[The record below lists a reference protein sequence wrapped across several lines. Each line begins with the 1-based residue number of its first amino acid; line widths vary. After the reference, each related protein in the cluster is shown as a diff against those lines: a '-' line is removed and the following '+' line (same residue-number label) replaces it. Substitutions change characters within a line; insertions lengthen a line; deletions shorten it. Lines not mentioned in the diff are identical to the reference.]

1 MSKNKEYKENKKQ
14 PIISYFYDFASV
26 ISTAVIAVCFVFMFA
41 GKITVVNGSSMR
53 NTLYS
58 GERLFLTAAN
68 PDSKYGDIVVISQP
82 NAFNEI
88 LIKRVIAVGGQTID
102 IDKEN
107 GDVIV
112 DGKRLDEPYIKEKTK
127 EFGNMVF
134 PLEVPYGKL
143 FVMGDNRNNST
154 DSRFWSV
161 GLIDKRYVVGKAV
174 FSLSR
179 FKIISRV

>member
-1 MSKNKEYKENKKQ
+1 MPKNKEQKEFEKQ
-14 PIISYFYDFASV
+14 PFISHFYDFASV
-26 ISTAVIAVCFVFMFA
+26 ISTAVIAVCFVFMFL

-53 NTLYS
+53 DTLYS

-68 PDSKYGDIVVISQP
+68 LNARYGDIVVISQP

-102 IDKEN
+102 IDRSN
-107 GDVIV
+107 GDIIV
-112 DGKRLDEPYIKEKTK
+112 DGKHLKEPYIKEKT
-127 EFGNMVF
+127 EELGNAVF
-134 PLEVPYGKL
+134 PIKVPQGKL

-154 DSRFWSV
+154 DSRFSSV
-161 GLIDKRYVVGKAV
+161 GLIDRRYIVGKVV

-179 FKIISRV
+179 FKTISKV

>member
-1 MSKNKEYKENKKQ
+1 MSKNREKIKNKKL
-14 PIISYFYDFASV
+14 PFISHFYDFASV
-26 ISTAVIAVCFVFMFA
+26 ISTSVIVVCFVFMFI

-68 PDSKYGDIVVISQP
+68 PNAKYGDIVVISQP

-88 LIKRVIAVGGQTID
+88 LIKRVVAVGGQTVD
-102 IDKEN
+102 IDRAN
-107 GDVIV
+107 GDIIV
-112 DGKRLDEPYIKEKTK
+112 DGKRLNEPYIKEKNE
-127 EFGNMVF
+127 EFGNVQF
-134 PLEVPYGKL
+134 PLKVPYGKL

-154 DSRFWSV
+154 DSRFKSV
-161 GLIDKRYVVGKAV
+161 GLIDKRYIVGKAI

-179 FKIISRV
+179 FKPIVRL